1 MAIVLD
7 SSFANHAFN
16 SWRINVRNPI
26 VCGSETLPS
35 PLLFQN
41 IYGVD
46 FIRTYTAVLHNN
58 LHRLDSKSICAFLKS
73 KDGIRLY
80 QLSPLE
86 DLGDFLYIQ
95 INSTWTTGI
104 NHTIVRRVKE

>member
-35 PLLFQN
+35 PLTPRPFQRKQLQSILFKWVLLVEAEHLLLPSQPYLHTN
-41 IYGVD
+41 HDGLTCLRGILLQVGLCSCD
-46 FIRTYTAVLHNN
+46 F
-58 LHRLDSKSICAFLKS
+58 
-73 KDGIRLY
+73 DGPLNEIRL
-80 QLSPLE
+80 
-86 DLGDFLYIQ
+86 
-95 INSTWTTGI
+95 
-104 NHTIVRRVKE
+104 